1 MLTYYTITYNNY
13 RAYIGAINETEALEQ
28 FIKMLK
34 KKKYANE
41 RNIDQQLIRIE
52 PAERKK

>member
-34 KKKYANE
+34 KYANE